1 MCERQSNVIL
11 ISVFSSASP
20 NKNVSVV
27 GEDPSDSLVAEF
39 LEPGE
44 TSDVY
49 IIFQIPENETGELV
63 RGSAFFDD
71 IVGVFELP

>member
-1 MCERQSNVIL
+1 M
-11 ISVFSSASP
+11 
-20 NKNVSVV
+20 V
-27 GEDPSDSLVAEF
+27 GEEPSDRLVVEF

-44 TSDVY
+44 TRDVY

-63 RGSAFFDD
+63 WGSAFFDD